1 MRRDGAVAWIVALLA
16 LLPPALLAYLGSLS
30 RLLSDDYCHIAWG
43 EQFGMLD
50 ALLRVRNSWNGSYS
64 NYFVQFLFASN
75 GEAAPAV
82 FPPLI
87 IVIWLI
93 GLAWL
98 TLIALKHL
106 RVEAHRL
113 PLALVVAGLLVAS
126 AINGFQS
133 AQSQYWMAANVAY
146 ALPVAL
152 LILIIAVGIQ
162 LALRPGRRISA
173 VACFVAVVCLF
184 NAGFSPM
191 YLVFQG
197 AALSVLLLGT
207 MLFLHDTVRRRCL
220 ILLAAGW
227 LSTAAAALILVTAP
241 GFAGRLGSHVYT
253 ELNLG
258 SPIRALPELVLRSF
272 ETLFEQIGHQPAFT
286 GFALMLSLS
295 LFVTLSMYRRQSS
308 LGPVRPAALVK
319 RPLWA
324 ALIMQVLFLPV
335 LWAHTSD
342 ATQFL
347 GRFSAAFFLVICLN
361 IAQISA
367 FALLIA
373 SRKRIDKLLRGNES
387 IWRVYITAI
396 ILAAALL
403 FAMDQARSIHYKAA
417 TYLFSSAFVLLCLLL
432 WQLADRVPDADSR
445 LWRLLPLFAAGATL
459 FCYLALISLSLFSL
473 GFLSE
478 RILAGAAFL
487 HVASGLPWGLGLGL
501 LLLRS
506 GLISNV
512 DDAAGRQYRLGAVLV
527 TIILAIG
534 ILNGQS
540 RQLPALTAFAS
551 EWDTRHEEIIR
562 QRDSGRDAIVVP
574 DLSYNLGEVVHGF
587 HIFDDTYNYCATLY
601 YGVESITRPGDG

>member
-16 LLPPALLAYLGSLS
+16 LLPPALMAHMGSLS
-30 RLLSDDYCHIAWG
+30 RLFADDYCHIAWS

-50 ALLRVRNSWNGSYS
+50 ALLRVRNAWNGSYS

-93 GLAWL
+93 GLTWL
-98 TLIALKHL
+98 TLIALKQL
-106 RVEAHRL
+106 RVERRRL
-113 PLALVVAGLLVAS
+113 PLALTVAGLLVVA
-126 AINGFQS
+126 AINGFHSDQS
-133 AQSQYWMAANVAY
+133 FFWLSANVAY

-152 LILIIAVGIQ
+152 LVLIIAVGIH
-162 LALRPGRRISA
+162 LALRPSLRISA
-173 VACFVAVVCLF
+173 VLCLVAAGCLF

-191 YLVFQG
+191 YLVFQA
-197 AALSVLLLGT
+197 AALSALMLGA
-207 MLFLHDTVRRRCL
+207 MLFLHETFRRRCL
-220 ILLAAGW
+220 ILLGAGW
-227 LSTAAAALILVTAP
+227 LSTAAAALVLVTAP
-241 GFAGRLGSHVYT
+241 GFSGRLASEKYA
-253 ELNLG
+253 ELNQG
-258 SPIRALPELVLRSF
+258 PPVRELPELLLRSL
-272 ETLFEQIGHQPAFT
+272 ETMFEQVGYQPAFA

-295 LFVTLSMYRRQSS
+295 LFVTLSLYRPQRA
-308 LGPVRPAALVK
+308 LDPFRPPALAK

-324 ALIMQVLFLPV
+324 GFIAQLLFLPI

-417 TYLFSSAFVLLCLLL
+417 TYLFSSAFALLCLLL
-432 WQLADRVPDADSR
+432 WQLADRVSDADSR
-445 LWRLLPLFAAGATL
+445 LWRQLPLFAAGATL
-459 FCYLALISLSLFSL
+459 FCYLALIILSLFSL

-478 RILAGAAFL
+478 RILAGTAFL

-506 GLISNV
+506 GLISDV
-512 DDAAGRQYRLGAVLV
+512 DDAAGRQYRLGAALV

-574 DLSYNLGEVVHGF
+574 ELSYNLGERVDGF
-587 HIFDDTYNYCATLY
+587 HIFDDTYNACATLY
-601 YGVESITRPGDG
+601 YGLESITRPGDG